1 MSVDSGRKAMR
12 YASPGEVK
20 RALKNADFP
29 ATKQE
34 LIQAA
39 EAAGAPDHVIAALR
53 AIPPE
58 QYANRAEVLRS
69 VPADPAADLSPAQRA
84 EQRRETRHRSHP
96 QRLSEHERE
105 VPKPPLEEDA
115 GSSSERHP
123 PWKGP

>member
-12 YASPGEVK
+12 YASPDEVK

-29 ATKQE
+29 AAKQE

-58 QYANRAEVLRS
+58 EYANRAEVLRS
-69 VPADPAADLSPAQRA
+69 IPADPAADLDLSPAQRA
-84 EQRRETRHRSHP
+84 EQARQTRHRNHP
-96 QRLSEHERE
+96 QRLSEHMRE
-105 VPKPPLEEDA
+105 VPKPPLEEDP
-115 GSSSERHP
+115 GSSS
-123 PWKGP
+123 